1 MTVVLRDVD
10 AKKRQ
15 GFSSNNNE
23 EMYSLAEYIEIAKKC
38 MSKFSSRENSIRML
52 KDESAI
58 SHVAEHIM
66 WGHLRWKEDGG
77 RNLKSYLCQ
86 CAIWAIKVW
95 KTKSYQADQKKNMS
109 LNYELGDDGGNQQY
123 EVISDTKLK
132 EPFDIIYNDPID
144 NAMEIINGSNLTDIQ
159 KKCMQERYVEGKKLH
174 EIASE
179 LKVSKQAINQHIK
192 RAIKKMR
199 THK

>member
-1 MTVVLRDVD
+1 
-10 AKKRQ
+10 
-15 GFSSNNNE
+15 
-23 EMYSLAEYIEIAKKC
+23 
-38 MSKFSSRENSIRML
+38 
-52 KDESAI
+52 
-58 SHVAEHIM
+58 
-66 WGHLRWKEDGG
+66 
-77 RNLKSYLCQ
+77 
-86 CAIWAIKVW
+86 
-95 KTKSYQADQKKNMS
+95 MS

-132 EPFDIIYNDPID
+132 EPFDIIYNDPTD

-179 LKVSKQAINQHIK
+179 LKVTKQAINQHIK